1 MVARLILLS
10 FLIGLYISYFLSF
23 ISAVFIKSA
32 GIKNLPLAYIL
43 AGIGGTLFTR
53 FFQKAEISLGF
64 FKATLVFLLQ
74 IAALALFLWAL
85 FEYSGQNNT
94 LIFFS
99 YVWFWISGNFLLLV
113 FWKIPSK
120 IFDLETN
127 KKTNPLISSG
137 EVISALIAYL
147 SVPLLLSSGIIASP
161 KYLLLMAGISG
172 ILVVLVFSSL
182 KIKNEAHTSLEI
194 PKSSFS
200 FFELLKKPFFFA
212 ILSVMLVSFSVR
224 FIADYLA
231 LQANSVLFQDTK
243 QLASFLALMFG
254 SAKLLEFLLKITIT
268 GRLFKT
274 YGISAG
280 LISIALVL
288 LFTSGISLLGLLFG
302 ALTFSLILAILNKVL
317 ERSLTSAVYTPAH
330 NILYHAFPTDL
341 KSLAQNYSDGYGKT
355 YGQLFAGLLILGIS
369 LIPNTRLETI
379 TLLVVQIL
387 LLWGWYKIGIKLIG
401 FYKNGLKERI
411 LGESTNHETKKSG
424 SKEYYDSLTHIFQT
438 FASKYDAIHD
448 LTNPKYHAVTDYLHK
463 EIDQLTPKIFD
474 TLLEKYEE
482 KTIRSIGNQLNGEQ
496 VIAFE
501 LLELLLNDQEKNL
514 VLPVLKRLNP
524 EDHPHH
530 THFNERIRLFSLAHD
545 PFNCIELRKIA
556 LEVYAK
562 NFGNQD
568 LLISG
573 LTHCPQPEINSFA
586 TDLLKKLQ
594 PSSNS

>member
-53 FFQKAEISLGF
+53 FFQKTEISLGF
-64 FKATLVFLLQ
+64 FKATLVFLIQ
-74 IAALALFLWAL
+74 IAGLALSLFAL
-85 FEYSGQNNT
+85 FEYFNQNNI
-94 LIFFS
+94 LVFFS

-113 FWKIPSK
+113 FWKIPPK

-137 EVISALIAYL
+137 EVISALVAYL
-147 SVPLLLSSGIIASP
+147 SVPILLSSGIIASP
-161 KYLLLMAGISG
+161 KYLLLMASISG
-172 ILVVLVFSSL
+172 VLVIFVFSSL
-182 KIKNEAHTSLEI
+182 KIKNEVHKSLDI
-194 PKSSFS
+194 RKSSYS

-224 FIADYLA
+224 FITDYLA

-254 SAKLLEFLLKITIT
+254 SAKLIEFLLKITIT

-288 LFTSGISLLGLLFG
+288 LFTSGISLLGLIFG

-317 ERSLTSAVYTPAH
+317 ERSLTSAIYTPAH

-355 YGQLFAGLLILGIS
+355 YGQLFAGLLILGIT
-369 LIPNTRLETI
+369 LIPNTKLEMI
-379 TLLVVQIL
+379 TLLFVQIL
-387 LLWGWYKIGIKLIG
+387 LLWGWYKIGLKLIG

-424 SKEYYDSLTHIFQT
+424 SKEYYDSLTHIFRT
-438 FASKYDAIHD
+438 YASKYDAIND
-448 LTNPKYHAVTDYLHK
+448 LSNPKYKVVTDYLNK
-463 EIDQLTPKIFD
+463 EIDQLIPKIFHA
-474 TLLEKYEE
+474 LLEKYEE
-482 KTIRSIGNQLNGEQ
+482 KTILSIEKQLSGEQ

-514 VLPVLKRLNP
+514 VLPVLKKLNP
-524 EDHPHH
+524 EDHLNH

-545 PFNCIELRKIA
+545 PFNSIELRKIA

-568 LLISG
+568 HLISG
-573 LTHCPQPEINSFA
+573 LTHCPETEIKTFA
-586 TDLLKKLQ
+586 TDLLKSFN
-594 PSSNS
+594 P

>member
-74 IAALALFLWAL
+74 IALLALSLSAL
-85 FEYSGQNNT
+85 FENSDQNNT
-94 LIFFS
+94 LIFLS

-147 SVPLLLSSGIIASP
+147 SVPLLLSSGLIASP
-161 KYLLLMAGISG
+161 TYLLLMAGISG
-172 ILVVLVFSSL
+172 VLIIIVFSSL
-182 KIKNEAHTSLEI
+182 KMKNEAPGSLDI
-194 PKSSFS
+194 RKTSFS

-254 SAKLLEFLLKITIT
+254 AAKLLEFLLKITIT

-330 NILYHAFPTDL
+330 NILYHAFPADL

-369 LIPNTRLETI
+369 LIPNTRFEMI
-379 TLLVVQIL
+379 TLLIVQIL
-387 LLWGWYKIGIKLIG
+387 LLWGWYKIGLKLIG

-411 LGESTNHETKKSG
+411 LGEFTNNETKKSG
-424 SKEYYDSLTHIFQT
+424 SKEYYDSLTRIFQT
-438 FASKYDAIHD
+438 FASKYDAIED
-448 LTNPKYHAVTDYLHK
+448 LANPKYHVVTDYLNQ

-482 KTIRSIGNQLNGEQ
+482 KTIRSIEKQLTGEQ

-501 LLELLLNDQEKNL
+501 LLELLLNDQEKSL

-524 EDHPHH
+524 EDHTHH
-530 THFNERIRLFSLAHD
+530 TQFNERIRLFSLAHD
-545 PFNCIELRKIA
+545 PYNSIEVRKIA
-556 LEVYAK
+556 LDVYAK

-568 LLISG
+568 HLISG
-573 LTHCPQPEINSFA
+573 LVHCPEPAIKTYASE
-586 TDLLKKLQ
+586 LLKKLQ
-594 PSSNS
+594 HSSN